1 MSSRRM
7 FAAGVVIKEST
18 LWISGGLN
26 SSSIRVS
33 SSDLIQIDNITAGPD
48 LPIPIYGHTMV
59 NIR

>member
-1 MSSRRM
+1 MSSKRYH
-7 FAAGVVIKEST
+7 AASVVIKEST
-18 LWISGGLN
+18 LWISGGFN
-26 SSSIRVS
+26 SDSIRVS